1 MQLNKISTKLMET
14 VREEGAKVLE
24 TWISEKNNKG
34 RAVLSIDGAVSNWYF
49 CTHRDYWTRAGF

>member
-1 MQLNKISTKLMET
+1 MET